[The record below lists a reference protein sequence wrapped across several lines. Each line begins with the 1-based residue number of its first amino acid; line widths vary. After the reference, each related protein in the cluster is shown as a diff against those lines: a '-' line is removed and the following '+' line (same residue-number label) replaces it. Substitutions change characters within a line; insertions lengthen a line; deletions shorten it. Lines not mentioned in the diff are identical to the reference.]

1 MFMLS
6 TILGVS
12 FVTAISNLIPSCGI
26 DPLLVWIA
34 AVAPALLFI
43 AWISVHFVSND
54 YVAA

>member
-1 MFMLS
+1 MLS